1 MSDLSA
7 QRPLI
12 QYTNRLIDVFGS
24 EEASLTPALD
34 DFFGSMKALSQ
45 DPSSTIRRD
54 GVISDSR
61 NLTSRFQELARQ
73 LNDADLDT
81 QSELNYRIEQFNSL
95 TYQLITVNQRLLR
108 STSLS
113 RQQPD
118 LLNTRDKLLADMS
131 ELLRISVNESSNGV
145 VDVNIGQGSNS
156 VSVLTG
162 GSKFDIAA
170 EVMAVSYTHLTLPTK
185 A

>member
-1 MSDLSA
+1 MIFWEYEGFKSGS
-7 QRPLI
+7 I
-12 QYTNRLIDVFGS
+12 VNYTKRWGDFGLKKFNF
-24 EEASLTPALD
+24 E
-34 DFFGSMKALSQ
+34 
-45 DPSSTIRRD
+45 
-54 GVISDSR
+54 IS
-61 NLTSRFQELARQ
+61 ELARQ

-95 TYQLITVNQRLLR
+95 TDQLITVNQRLLR

-162 GSKFDIAA
+162 GSN
-170 EVMAVSYTHLTLPTK
+170 LT
-185 A
+185 